1 MLMQKMYILGLFLSF
16 FILKWT
22 RGQPKQWCYPL
33 LSICLPLKLWK
44 LWPNGKKTQ
53 NYFAFG
59 YFFVY
64 RKFAFSVAKKDNF
77 FDDILFM
84 MMVLILPQLMPFTDG
99 HKKKNVSN
107 RTHSWLSMNLFR
119 PYFCFRLNNSF
130 D

>member
-1 MLMQKMYILGLFLSF
+1 MMLPIALHLST
-16 FILKWT
+16 IETLKIVAEW
-22 RGQPKQWCYPL
+22 
-33 LSICLPLKLWK
+33 
-44 LWPNGKKTQ
+44 KKTQ

-99 HKKKNVSN
+99 HKQKKK
-107 RTHSWLSMNLFR
+107 RMRATALTLG
-119 PYFCFRLNNSF
+119 
-130 D
+130 